1 MTFAL
6 AAAGTGGHVYPAL
19 AVADE
24 LHRRGHSRDVI
35 TFFGGD
41 RLEATA
47 VPEAG
52 YPFVRLRL
60 QGFKRSLSPKN
71 LSIPFVVAAAA
82 RDVTRVIRE
91 RGAQAVLAFGGYVTV
106 PVALAARR
114 CGVPLLIH
122 EQNAAPGLANRMA
135 ARLASRVLVAFPQ
148 AAARMRRAE
157 IVGNPLRESIARFD
171 RESLRSSGLKRY
183 GLGDTRNV
191 LGVLGGSLGAA
202 VLNETTAAIAADW
215 RGSEIAIL
223 HLCGPDHL
231 SEMKRQAE
239 GSQLP
244 WVVLPFE
251 DSMEYFYAVSDLVMS
266 RAGAITVSEL
276 AATATPAVLVPLEAV
291 AQEDNAAYLAD
302 AGGAVVI
309 KQSNAGSIPHR
320 LETLMADANGRA
332 AMAAATV
339 KAAHSD
345 ATVVVADALEA
356 AARG

>member
-1 MTFAL
+1 M
-6 AAAGTGGHVYPAL
+6 YPAL

-24 LHRRGHSRDVI
+24 LHRRGHSRDTI

-82 RDVTRVIRE
+82 RDVTRMIRE

-106 PVALAARR
+106 PVAIAAHR

-122 EQNAAPGLANRMA
+122 EQNAAPGLANRMT
-135 ARLASRVLVAFPQ
+135 ARWASRVLVAFPQ
-148 AAARMRRAE
+148 AAARMRGAE
-157 IVGNPLRESIARFD
+157 IVGNPLRESITRFD
-171 RESLRSSGLKRY
+171 REALRSAGLKRY
-183 GLGDTRNV
+183 GLDGTGNV

-202 VLNETTAAIAADW
+202 VLNETTAALATNW
-215 RGSEIAIL
+215 RGSELAIL
-223 HLCGPDHL
+223 HLCGPEHL
-231 SEMKRQAE
+231 SDMKRRAE
-239 GSQLP
+239 RSQLP

-251 DSMEYFYAVSDLVMS
+251 DSMEYFYAVSDLVMC

-291 AQEDNAAYLAD
+291 SQEHNAAYLAD

-309 KQSNAGSIPHR
+309 RQSSAGSIPDR
-320 LETLMADANGRA
+320 LETLMADANRRAEMGAGAGRA
-332 AMAAATV
+332 ARP
-339 KAAHSD
+339 D